1 MFGFPI
7 VISVVQTI
15 LMLFVFNYDTPKML
29 KQKKHNAKLNELMG
43 KIYEADRVQERI
55 NAIVVD
61 EGTSSNFS
69 APSFK
74 ESLIS
79 PKYMYATIVGCLL
92 SALQ

>member
-1 MFGFPI
+1 MCGFPI
-7 VISVVQTI
+7 VISVIQTL

-29 KQKKHNAKLNELMG
+29 KQKKQNAKLNELMG

-74 ESLIS
+74 
-79 PKYMYATIVGCLL
+79 
-92 SALQ
+92 